1 MKKNKHKLSNETIS
15 NETILNALIES
26 CINFNPKLLK
36 PYVLSEKIV
45 TDMPNKIR
53 FYKFFKHMLLSAKEK
68 SEGQISLKIEKPNWE
83 NDKSLEYYNLYDSV
97 HKHSRL
103 SIIVKETKDKIFL
116 DVMPF

>member
-1 MKKNKHKLSNETIS
+1 MMKKNKHELSNETI
-15 NETILNALIES
+15 LHALIES

-36 PYVLSEKIV
+36 PSLLSEKIV

-97 HKHSRL
+97 HTHSRL